1 MAYHTRTPIT
11 DEIDFHAFKNDG
23 VTKGDAYIRYQNR
36 DVRFSYS
43 YSIRA
48 NEGYAS
54 LSAHDVTNAFKTG
67 KTCVGFIL
75 EAQGADAID
84 RLGSY
89 LAAVKY
95 DIPAFID
102 WCALLDID
110 FESYN
115 VKYVDQERQISISKR
130 EKKGIETFSPLAL
143 SHLKPLKEIPQKWT
157 LSHVRRLLAAGQ
169 YSYCGTELRLT
180 DDYAFDAA
188 YNFGKGEGCG
198 ESFLKDLTQSPS
210 GWRVSQH
217 NDRYKD
223 GDTLDVWCHTFEKRV
238 ITIDLTA
245 PARKSAEVDDA
256 SLPTNLT
263 VAVSDDM
270 IKRKPAGILLH

>member
-1 MAYHTRTPIT
+1 MTYHTRTPIT
-11 DEIDFHAFKNDG
+11 GEMDFHAFKNDRI
-23 VTKGDAYIRYQNR
+23 TKGDAYIRYQER
-36 DVRFSYS
+36 DVRFGYS
-43 YSIRA
+43 YTICA
-48 NEGYAS
+48 NEGCAS
-54 LSAHDVTNAFKTG
+54 FSAHDVTNAFKTG

-75 EAQGADAID
+75 EAQGVDAIN
-84 RLGSY
+84 RLESY

-102 WCALLDID
+102 WCASLDID

-115 VKYVDQERQISISKR
+115 VKYVDQERQINISKR

-180 DDYAFDAA
+180 DDYAYDAA

-198 ESFLKDLTQSPS
+198 ESFLKDLTETPS
-210 GWRVSQH
+210 GWRVSQYNGRH
-217 NDRYKD
+217 KD

-238 ITIDLTA
+238 IKIDLTA
-245 PARKSAEVDDA
+245 PARKVADSNEVEVPA
-256 SLPTNLT
+256 NLPTVT
-263 VAVSDDM
+263 SDTNT
-270 IKRKPAGILLH
+270 RRPAGILLH